1 MLVREEG
8 RSYALPMGPG
18 KQMDEQAAS
27 LMRTVRL
34 TIDERQHVEL
44 DGNENEEDRH
54 LPRRGSGMRPGYDA
68 CILSE

>member
-18 KQMDEQAAS
+18 KQMDEQAAF
-27 LMRTVRL
+27 LMRTVRF
-34 TIDERQHVEL
+34 TIDERQLVEL

-54 LPRRGSGMRPGYDA
+54 LPRRGSGMRPGHGA

>member
-1 MLVREEG
+1 
-8 RSYALPMGPG
+8 
-18 KQMDEQAAS
+18 MDEQAAS
-27 LMRTVRL
+27 LMRTVRF

-54 LPRRGSGMRPGYDA
+54 LPRRGRGMRPGYDA

>member
-27 LMRTVRL
+27 LMRTVRF
-34 TIDERQHVEL
+34 TIDERRHVEL

-54 LPRRGSGMRPGYDA
+54 LLRRVVG
-68 CILSE
+68 

>member
-1 MLVREEG
+1 
-8 RSYALPMGPG
+8 
-18 KQMDEQAAS
+18 MDEQAAS
-27 LMRTVRL
+27 LMRTVRF